1 MPPTMFGFS
10 KKGVVVFLSKNPEAG
25 RRGAERVWGGQQS
38 GKSRH
43 AEALA
48 QRWFQAD
55 AAHPA
60 VLQMFQG
67 GVV

>member
-1 MPPTMFGFS
+1 MLNAPRSHT
-10 KKGVVVFLSKNPEAG
+10 LIL
-25 RRGAERVWGGQQS
+25 GGQKS

-48 QRWFQAD
+48 QRWLQAD

-67 GVV
+67 GAA